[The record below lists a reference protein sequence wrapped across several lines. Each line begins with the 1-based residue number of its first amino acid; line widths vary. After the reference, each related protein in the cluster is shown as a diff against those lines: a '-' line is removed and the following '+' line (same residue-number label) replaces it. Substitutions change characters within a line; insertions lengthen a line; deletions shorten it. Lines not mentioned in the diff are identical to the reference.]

1 VVNFTRRGA
10 GAPVIMIHGL
20 AASLHDWD
28 FLIPDLVAAGYE
40 ACALDLLGHGESYKP
55 ARLEDYNAENVFNH
69 LSTWIESL
77 NLAESP
83 NHSDSLTPADSLNRL
98 DSLILIGHSLGGY
111 LALDY
116 ALRFPD
122 YVRALILVNPFY
134 SVRQLSSFLQ
144 FVFRRQLLNTA
155 LIDRTPYWLFRI
167 VIDATSFRLGEG
179 EDGIHTLPEVVRI
192 QTALDY
198 KRADPGIY
206 NIPRT
211 MHDLTARLSARGE
224 ASDLPRVSAPTLV
237 IWGARD
243 QTLAPAS
250 FPELVRLLPNARGE
264 VIPPCGH
271 VPHQCQSAQFNRLV
285 MEFLSG
291 LESDD
296 SSRRAAGKF

>member
-1 VVNFTRRGA
+1 
-10 GAPVIMIHGL
+10 M
-20 AASLHDWD
+20 
-28 FLIPDLVAAGYE
+28 
-40 ACALDLLGHGESYKP
+40 
-55 ARLEDYNAENVFNH
+55 
-69 LSTWIESL
+69 
-77 NLAESP
+77 
-83 NHSDSLTPADSLNRL
+83 
-98 DSLILIGHSLGGY
+98 
-111 LALDY
+111 
-116 ALRFPD
+116 
-122 YVRALILVNPFY
+122 
-134 SVRQLSSFLQ
+134 RQLSSFLQ

-167 VIDATSFRLGEG
+167 VIDATSFRLGGG

-211 MHDLTARLSARGE
+211 MRDLTARLSARGE

-264 VIPPCGH
+264 TLVPCGH
-271 VPHQCQSAQFNRLV
+271 VPHQCHAAQFNRLV
-285 MEFLSG
+285 MEFLTG

-296 SSRRAAGKF
+296 SSRRAAGKL